1 MKRRLYLF
9 DIDCTLLWTRGAG
22 REAMR
27 HAMLEVFGTNDGID
41 DHYFGGKTDWISLI
55 ELLTP
60 RGFTPHEIE
69 RRIPA
74 YDRAMGVHL
83 ECVIGTFDVTPCPGA
98 LDLITYLHQ
107 HEHAE
112 LALVTG
118 NCRSSA
124 PIKLRAA
131 GFDPALFAVGAYG
144 SEAIERDHL
153 PPLALRRA
161 VEHFRHPYAPGD
173 VVVIGDTPADVQC
186 GRALGALTVAVHT
199 GFCKPGE
206 LAASQPD
213 ILLDDLTTFIDHVL
227 S

>member
-1 MKRRLYLF
+1 MTPRLYLF

-41 DHYFGGKTDWISLI
+41 DHPFGGKTDWLSLI
-55 ELLTP
+55 ELLAP
-60 RGFTPHEIE
+60 RGISMNEIE
-69 RRIPA
+69 RAIPA

-83 ECVIGTFDVTPCPGA
+83 ERVIGSFDVIPCPGA
-98 LDLITYLHQ
+98 LELVQ
-107 HEHAE
+107 HLYEHDHAE

-131 GFDPALFAVGAYG
+131 GFDPALFPVGAYG
-144 SEAIERDHL
+144 SEAIDRDHL
-153 PPLALRRA
+153 PPMALARA
-161 VEHFRHPYAPGD
+161 IEYYGHQFRTHE

-186 GRALGALTVAVHT
+186 GRALGAVTVGVHT

-206 LAASQPD
+206 LAASSPD
-213 ILLDDLTTFIDHVL
+213 YLLDDLTQFPSITF
-227 S
+227 